1 MRVHLKAGR
10 TMAAATFAIAAAG
23 AATAGAAS
31 AATLAVN
38 AHCYVTSKAGRPPM
52 TITGTGYT
60 PGDPISISDK
70 SGTLDTTTDAN
81 AAGDI
86 SLTTRAPVPF
96 SLTKPGQ
103 KSDTIT
109 ATDFPATGGEIVGT
123 TTTELSVLAA
133 EPGKTHKARGL
144 RVFRE
149 KTTWSFSGFP
159 VGRKIWGHYTF
170 GGKEIARQ
178 SFGRAKGPCGTL
190 RSRKIV
196 LPATPHHR
204 GYDLQVDTRKKYS
217 KTTKPHVKITLRL
230 ITF

>member
-1 MRVHLKAGR
+1 MRVQHRAVR
-10 TMAAATFAIAAAG
+10 TAAAATIAVAAVS

-38 AHCYVTSKAGRPPM
+38 ARCYVTSKAGRPPM
-52 TITGTGYT
+52 AVSGTGYT
-60 PGDPISISDK
+60 PGDDISISDK
-70 SGTLDTTTDAN
+70 TGGLDTTTTADAS
-81 AAGDI
+81 GDI
-86 SLTTRAPVPF
+86 AVTAKAPVPLG
-96 SLTKPGQ
+96 LTKPGQ
-103 KSDTIT
+103 KADTIT
-109 ATDFPATGGEIVGT
+109 ATDFPATGGQIVGT

-144 RVFRE
+144 RVFGE

-170 GGKEIARQ
+170 AGKLIGGQA
-178 SFGRAKGPCGTL
+178 FGRAKAPCGTL
-190 RSRKIV
+190 KSRKIV

-204 GYDLQVDTRKKYS
+204 GYDLQVDSHKKYS
-217 KTTKPHVKITLRL
+217 KKTKPHVKITLRL